1 MARLLERND
10 PGYIVDLSKVVNFL
24 SLKLGSLCQLED
36 MVNAIEKPE
45 EGEMFCMELAGL
57 LRELCKISNKG
68 LFQLTK
74 CVTFHVHRLSL

>member
-57 LRELCKISNKG
+57 LRELCKIS
-68 LFQLTK
+68 F
-74 CVTFHVHRLSL
+74 

>member
-10 PGYIVDLSKVVNFL
+10 PEYIVDLSKVVNFL

-57 LRELCKISNKG
+57 LRELCKIS
-68 LFQLTK
+68 
-74 CVTFHVHRLSL
+74 